1 MNDLTIIF
9 YTANHI
15 SDYFMANIQKQ
26 LLKAIGDTPIISVSH
41 KPMKFGQNICVGE
54 IGRSTYNLYK
64 QVLIGAKYAKAGD
77 WQRAAEIWER
87 SASSL
92 PGDPGLWHNIG
103 VAYEA
108 LGSYDKALESYKRA
122 SDLDPANETYIQDQA
137 GVRNAYRRGLVQ

>member
-1 MNDLTIIF
+1 VVASKSQSASYNKWFKDNVPGDDQILSGLLNEVTDAFVGDISPHYVNVAKRLIKSKADPND
-9 YTANHI
+9 
-15 SDYFMANIQKQ
+15 
-26 LLKAIGDTPIISVSH
+26 IGS
-41 KPMKFGQNICVGE
+41 
-54 IGRSTYNLYK
+54 
-64 QVLIGAKYAKAGD
+64 KYAKAGE

-108 LGSYDKALESYKRA
+108 LGSYDKALESYKKA
-122 SDLDPANETYIQDQA
+122 SDLDPANETFIQDQA